1 MNILQDLY
9 TLYEQDYVQWCEA
22 TVAQLQAGDLT
33 HLDLDHLTEEIDSL
47 GKRDRRELKSR
58 LIVLLAHLL
67 KRIYVDSPE
76 DFNGW
81 ELTIREQ
88 RRQIQ
93 DLLDDS
99 PSLKSYVGEIFDRCY
114 ENAIAD
120 VRLEYTQ
127 APFPNTLSFDGNI
140 EGLLSKQYWT

>member
-22 TVAQLQAGDLT
+22 TVAQLKAGDLT
-33 HLDLDHLTEEIDSL
+33 GLDVDHLIEEIERL

-58 LIVLLAHLL
+58 LTVLLAHLL
-67 KRIYVDSPE
+67 KRTYVDSPE
-76 DFNGW
+76 NFNGW

-88 RRQIQ
+88 RRQIE

-99 PSLKSYVGEIFDRCY
+99 PSLNAHVREIFERCW
-114 ENAIAD
+114 ERAIAD
-120 VRLEYTQ
+120 VRLEYSSTL
-127 APFPNTLSFDGNI
+127 FPDAWAFDGDI
-140 EGLLSKQYWT
+140 KALLSTQYWN